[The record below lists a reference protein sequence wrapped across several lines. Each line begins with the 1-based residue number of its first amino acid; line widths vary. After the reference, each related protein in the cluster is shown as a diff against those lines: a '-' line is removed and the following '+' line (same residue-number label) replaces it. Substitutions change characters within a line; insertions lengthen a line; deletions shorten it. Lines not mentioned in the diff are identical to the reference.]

1 LHPYGVFSAVSSD
14 KHVDNLRLY
23 LPDKHVDNLRLY
35 LPYFMLFIHSS

>member
-23 LPDKHVDNLRLY
+23 LP
-35 LPYFMLFIHSS
+35 YFMLFIRSS